1 MAKNPNQKLKL
12 LYLMQIF
19 TSETDED
26 HGLTMADIINRL
38 EMEGIRAE
46 RKSVYDD
53 IALLRRFGLDVIS
66 RKTNTTEYYIG
77 SRDFEYPE
85 LTLLVDAVQSSKFL
99 TEKKSK
105 ALIEKLETLT
115 SLYEAK
121 LLHKH
126 VYVAGRVKMQNE
138 SIYYNV
144 DAIQHALHEKKKI
157 RFKYYD
163 YDISKDKVARKG
175 GDFYYVSPVGLT
187 YIDEYYYLITYY
199 LKHDDFVNYRVDRM
213 TNIEVLAEPADR
225 IPHTTRFDLAEY
237 CRRKFSMFGGE
248 DTRVQLEF
256 DKSLMN
262 PIIDKFGK
270 DVRVE
275 KVDDTTARAYV
286 AIAKSSVFFGWL
298 TQFGNDIKIVSPTNL
313 AEEYKVFLK
322 KIIKQ
327 Y

>member
-19 TSETDED
+19 TKETDEY
-26 HGLTMADIINRL
+26 HGLTMAEILNRL
-38 EMEGIRAE
+38 ETEGISAE
-46 RKSVYDD
+46 RKSIYDD
-53 IALLRRFGLDVIS
+53 IALLREFGLDVNK
-66 RKTNTTEYYIG
+66 RKTYTTEYYVG

-115 SLYEAK
+115 SDYEAK
-121 LLHKH
+121 LLHKQ

-144 DAIQHALHEKKKI
+144 DAIQHALYKKKKI

-163 YDISKDKVARKG
+163 YDISKDKVARRG
-175 GDFYYVSPVGLT
+175 GDFYYVSPAALT

-199 LKHDDFVNYRVDRM
+199 SKHSDFVNYRVDRM
-213 TNIEVLAEPADR
+213 TNIEVLDEPADR
-225 IPHTTRFDLAEY
+225 IPSNMNFDLAEY

-262 PIIDKFGK
+262 PIIDRFGK

-275 KVDDTTARAYV
+275 KVDDSTARVYV

-298 TQFGNDIKIVSPTNL
+298 TQFGDDIKIISPTGL
-313 AEEYKVFLK
+313 AEEYKAFLK
-322 KIIKQ
+322 TIIKQ

>member
-1 MAKNPNQKLKL
+1 
-12 LYLMQIF
+12 
-19 TSETDED
+19 
-26 HGLTMADIINRL
+26 
-38 EMEGIRAE
+38 
-46 RKSVYDD
+46 
-53 IALLRRFGLDVIS
+53 
-66 RKTNTTEYYIG
+66 
-77 SRDFEYPE
+77 
-85 LTLLVDAVQSSKFL
+85 VDAVQSSKFL

-105 ALIEKLETLT
+105 ALIEKLESLT
-115 SLYEAK
+115 SIYEAG
-121 LLHKH
+121 LLNKQ

-144 DAIQHALHEKKKI
+144 DAIQHALHERKKI

-175 GDFYYVSPVGLT
+175 GDFYHASPVGLT
-187 YIDEYYYLITYY
+187 YIEEYYYLITY
-199 LKHDDFVNYRVDRM
+199 HVRHNDFVHYRVDRM
-213 TNIEVLAEPADR
+213 TNIEVMDEPADR
-225 IPHTTRFDLAEY
+225 VPPKTSFDMAEY

-262 PIIDKFGK
+262 PIIDRFGK

-275 KVDDTTARAYV
+275 KAGEQTARVYV
-286 AIAKSSVFFGWL
+286 SIAISSVFFGWL
-298 TQFGNDIKIVSPTNL
+298 AQFGDEIKIVSPANL
-313 AEEYKVFLK
+313 AEEYKAFLK

>member
-19 TSETDED
+19 AKETDEN
-26 HGLTMADIINRL
+26 HGLTMADILNRL
-38 EMEGIRAE
+38 DAEGVRAE
-46 RKSVYDD
+46 RKSIYDD
-53 IALLRRFGLDVIS
+53 ISLLREFGLDIIT
-66 RKTNTTEYYIG
+66 RKTNTTEYYMG
-77 SRDFEYPE
+77 GREFEYPE

-99 TEKKSK
+99 TERKSK

-115 SLYEAK
+115 SKYEAG
-121 LLHKH
+121 LLHKQ

-144 DAIQHALHEKKKI
+144 DAIQHAIASKKKI

-163 YDISKDKVARKG
+163 YDMEKNKAARKG
-175 GDFYYVSPVGLT
+175 GDFYYASPVGLT

-199 LKHDDFVNYRVDRM
+199 AKHDDFVNYRVDRM
-213 TNIEVLAEPADR
+213 TNIDILDEPVDR
-225 IPHTTRFDLAEY
+225 VPPNKSFDMAEY
-237 CRRKFSMFGGE
+237 CSRQFSMFGGE

-262 PIIDKFGK
+262 PIIDRFGK

-275 KVDDTTARAYV
+275 KIDEDTARAYV
-286 AIAKSSVFFGWL
+286 AIDRSNVFFGWL
-298 TQFGNDIKIVSPTNL
+298 TQFGDLIRIASPADL
-313 AEEYKVFLK
+313 AQEYKAFLK
-322 KIIKQ
+322 KIAGL

>member
-19 TSETDED
+19 TKETDER
-26 HGLTMADIINRL
+26 HGITMAEILDRL
-38 EMEGIRAE
+38 EAEEIKAE
-46 RKSVYDD
+46 RKSIYDD
-53 IALLRRFGLDVIS
+53 IALLREFGLDIIT
-66 RKTNTTEYYIG
+66 RKTNTTEYYVG
-77 SRDFEYPE
+77 GRDFEYPE

-115 SLYEAK
+115 SIHEAK
-121 LLHKH
+121 LLNKQ

-144 DAIQHALHEKKKI
+144 DAIQHALYKKKKI
-157 RFKYYD
+157 RFRYYD
-163 YDISKDKVARKG
+163 YDISKDRVARKG

-199 LKHDDFVNYRVDRM
+199 LKHNDFVNYRVDRM
-213 TNIEVLAEPADR
+213 TNIEVLDEPTDR
-225 IPHTTRFDLAEY
+225 IPASTRFDMAEY
-237 CRRKFSMFGGE
+237 CQRKFSMFGGE
-248 DTRVQLEF
+248 ETRVQLEF

-262 PIIDKFGK
+262 PIIDRFGK

-275 KVDDTTARAYV
+275 RASDSTARVYV

-298 TQFGNDIKIVSPTNL
+298 TQFGEEIRIVSPDNL
-313 AEEYKVFLK
+313 AEEYKAFLK
-322 KIIKQ
+322 KIIKR

>member
-19 TSETDED
+19 TKETDEN
-26 HGLTMADIINRL
+26 HGLSMAEIIGRL
-38 EMEGIRAE
+38 EAVGISAE
-46 RKSVYDD
+46 RKSIYDD
-53 IALLRRFGLDVIS
+53 IALLREFGIDVVS
-66 RKTNTTEYYIG
+66 RKTHTTEYYVG
-77 SRDFEYPE
+77 NRDFEYPE

-99 TEKKSK
+99 TEKKSR

-115 SLYEAK
+115 SVHEAR
-121 LLHKH
+121 LLHKQ

-157 RFKYYD
+157 QFKYYD
-163 YDISKDKVARKG
+163 YDISKNKTARKG
-175 GDFYYVSPVGLT
+175 GDYYYASPAGLT
-187 YIDEYYYLITYY
+187 YIDEYYYLITYSM
-199 LKHDDFVNYRVDRM
+199 KHSDFVNFRVDRM
-213 TNIEVLAEPADR
+213 TDIEVLDEPADR
-225 IPHTTRFDLAEY
+225 IPRDLHFDLAEY

-248 DTRVQLEF
+248 DMRVQLEF

-262 PIIDKFGK
+262 PIIDRFGK

-275 KVDDTTARAYV
+275 QTGEQTARAYV

-298 TQFGNDIKIVSPTNL
+298 TQFGSEIKIVSPLGL

-322 KIIKQ
+322 KIVKL